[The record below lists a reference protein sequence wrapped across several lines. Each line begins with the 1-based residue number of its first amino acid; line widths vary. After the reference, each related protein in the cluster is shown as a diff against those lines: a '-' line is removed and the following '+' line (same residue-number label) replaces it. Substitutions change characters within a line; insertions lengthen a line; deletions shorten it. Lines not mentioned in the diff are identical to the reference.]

1 VRTIRLRHA
10 ESPPPC
16 ATALLTS
23 WQLLPSFLYARLP
36 EFVKAWQYKTF
47 FPKDASP
54 ESTEH
59 LKLLIDYIHTEYAT
73 QVSDYVENIKLGKI
87 KFSDLSCLFRAD
99 QLILKK
105 KKNDGYQLLHC
116 YGVRPENKQSSF
128 SIWCSYV
135 VNNGTEFKASTI
147 SIKIPSYE
155 KLRDVTSLPAYPLE
169 FHPDKEKILD
179 DLRERGRKYSTFTG
193 VQFKSYRGRDVA
205 SNHVR
210 RTENLKT

>member
-1 VRTIRLRHA
+1 VRTIRSRHA

-105 KKNDGYQLLHC
+105 KKNDGYQLLIVMGYAPKTSSLHF
-116 YGVRPENKQSSF
+116 QSGAPMS
-128 SIWCSYV
+128 SIMAPSSRQARYRLRFQV
-135 VNNGTEFKASTI
+135 TK
-147 SIKIPSYE
+147 SYE
-155 KLRDVTSLPAYPLE
+155 TSHLYQRIHSN
-169 FHPDKEKILD
+169 FIQT
-179 DLRERGRKYSTFTG
+179 RKRY
-193 VQFKSYRGRDVA
+193 
-205 SNHVR
+205 
-210 RTENLKT
+210 